1 MKELARVGTDQ
12 GLARCLPFCAAP
24 SRLFIGHDDSTI
36 LRVHRLDDLGVADAH
51 VLHEVTV
58 HAQRHHLVDLIIR
71 KQAESKCSISI
82 HEHVKARRTPRLRP
96 HRRSGEWHSSDE
108 RPSSRYQELSE
119 TVTTVL
125 LPGILVP
132 FLLLVDWYVGTVY
145 APSSAARCRKY
156 ATTRVE
162 SKESK

>member
-1 MKELARVGTDQ
+1 MKEHASLGTDQ
-12 GLARCLPFCAAP
+12 ALARRLPFRAAA
-24 SRLFIGHDDSTI
+24 SRHHSTI
-36 LRVHRLDDLGVADAH
+36 LRVHRLDDLGVVGAH

-58 HAQRHHLVDLIIR
+58 HPQSHHLVDLIIR

-145 APSSAARCRKY
+145 APSSAAR
-156 ATTRVE
+156 
-162 SKESK
+162 